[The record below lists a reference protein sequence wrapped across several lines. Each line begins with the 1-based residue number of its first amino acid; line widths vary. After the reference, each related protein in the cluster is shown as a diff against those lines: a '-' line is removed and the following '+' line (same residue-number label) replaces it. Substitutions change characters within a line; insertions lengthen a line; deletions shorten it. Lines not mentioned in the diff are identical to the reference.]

1 MCSVS
6 TMTDLFKNTA
16 WGYLR
21 REALRIFRRK
31 TGSSLGQGWINLHE
45 FLHNS
50 FYSTNIW
57 VIELVDD

>member
-1 MCSVS
+1 
-6 TMTDLFKNTA
+6 MTDLFKNTA

-21 REALRIFRRK
+21 REALRIFRWK
-31 TGSSLGQGWINLHE
+31 TGSRLGQGWINLHE
-45 FLHNS
+45 FPHNS